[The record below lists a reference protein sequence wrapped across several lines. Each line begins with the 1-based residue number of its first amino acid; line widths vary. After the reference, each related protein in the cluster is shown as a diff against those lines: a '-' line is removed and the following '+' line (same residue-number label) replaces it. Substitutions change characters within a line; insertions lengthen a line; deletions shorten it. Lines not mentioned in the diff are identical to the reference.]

1 MIEQATRLPCVKIAA
16 LAGGVG
22 GAKLLVG
29 LQRVAGS
36 DLTAIVNTGD
46 DARFYGVHVS
56 PDVDIVTYWLA
67 GIADTDRGWGIK
79 DDTFKMIEALAALGM
94 ETWFSLGDRDFAT
107 CAFRTERLRSGATL
121 SAVTDEIRRS
131 FGVAA
136 RIVPMSD
143 HQVRTH
149 IVTDDDRVLEFQEY
163 FVRERQQ
170 PSVASVQFAVQ
181 SETKAAPGV
190 LDAIADADVVVV
202 CPSNPVVS
210 VAPILF
216 LDGVRDALSAHS
228 PVIAV
233 TPIVRGAP
241 IKGPADRLLAASG
254 VEVSASGVAGLYRDF
269 CDTFVVDES
278 DRDEIPKVEALGM
291 NAVAL
296 DTLMTDHDASERLAR
311 SLL

>member
-1 MIEQATRLPCVKIAA
+1 
-16 LAGGVG
+16 
-22 GAKLLVG
+22 
-29 LQRVAGS
+29 VAGS

-67 GIADTDRGWGIK
+67 GMADTERGWGIK
-79 DDTFKMIEALAALGM
+79 DDTFHMIEALAALGM

-131 FGVAA
+131 LGIAP
-136 RIVPMSD
+136 RIIPMSD

-149 IVTDDDRVLEFQEY
+149 IVTDDDQILEFQEY
-163 FVRERQQ
+163 FVREKQQ
-170 PSVASVQFAVQ
+170 PEVAGVQFAAE
-181 SETKAAPGV
+181 SDTKAAPGV
-190 LDAIADADVVVV
+190 LDAIGDADTVVV

-216 LDGVRDALSAHS
+216 LDGVRDALRAHGR
-228 PVIAV
+228 VVAV

-241 IKGPADRLLAASG
+241 IKGPADKLLAASG
-254 VEVSASGVAGLYRDF
+254 VEISASGVAGLYRDF
-269 CDTFVVDES
+269 CDTFVVDAS
-278 DRDEIPKVEALGM
+278 DYDEMSKVEALGM
-291 NAVAL
+291 SAVAL
-296 DTLMTDHDASERLAR
+296 DTLMTDHDASQRLAGN
-311 SLL
+311 LLNL